1 MERLDEKIAALERV
15 RRMEQKGEDKENTD
29 NDQLLLSVEEIRE
42 KIQTG
47 SIFLPEKGEL
57 FFETVICFDEKIP
70 LIFLDKFYTNC
81 QETEDAIMMVH
92 NEKNVG
98 QTLIHLPAEMERL
111 DMEEWGYQIKQG
123 MKANGF
129 YADIIKKKPLG
140 NLDYITYRVPS
151 KKGWIYNISYR
162 IHKVDWRVI
171 GGCNCMDQD
180 RDTYGRLLEAMIQE
194 MAQQL

>member
-1 MERLDEKIAALERV
+1 
-15 RRMEQKGEDKENTD
+15 
-29 NDQLLLSVEEIRE
+29 
-42 KIQTG
+42 
-47 SIFLPEKGEL
+47 
-57 FFETVICFDEKIP
+57 
-70 LIFLDKFYTNC
+70 
-81 QETEDAIMMVH
+81 
-92 NEKNVG
+92 
-98 QTLIHLPAEMERL
+98 
-111 DMEEWGYQIKQG
+111 MEEWGYQIKQG

-129 YADIIKKKPLG
+129 YADIIKKKPLE